1 MLLKPEFYLSRI
13 ILIISF
19 IILLPNTIVY
29 GQNELDVVKN
39 EWMQYSDAQNSLY
52 HYLADQAIGIL
63 EKRSDE
69 VSQIKSLTDWQSRQK
84 YIRETLMEIVG
95 PFPEKTPLNA
105 KITRTIEKEKFRVEH
120 IIFES
125 QPGFYVTS
133 SMYIPKRLPKNA
145 KAPAIIYCSG
155 HSEEGYRSPV
165 YQYTITNL
173 VLKGFIVFAFDP
185 VGQGERLEYFD
196 PAKNKS
202 LVGGPTTEHS
212 YPGNQAFIAGSS
224 QAMYMIW
231 DGIRAVDY
239 LLTRIEVDPARVG
252 ITGRSGGGTQ
262 SSYIAAFDDRI
273 YASAPECYITTFTRL
288 LQTMGNQDAEQ
299 NFPNFIEKRLDLP
312 DLLTVR
318 APKPSLMIT
327 TTRDI
332 FSIQGAME
340 AEKEIARI
348 YDAYGRT
355 ENFGRAEDDTGH
367 ASTVKNREAMYAFFQ
382 RHLNNPGNPKDQTVT
397 LLTKDE
403 LKVTSS
409 GQVAVSLGGE
419 TVHTLNRK
427 YAELIISRRKSVS
440 TKDDIESEKIISS
453 ARKLSGYKDPVADD
467 KPVFSGRFNKAG
479 YAIEKYFIRGEGNYI
494 IPYLLLVPSVHNGKA
509 VVYLNPAGKAV
520 DAKDGGEMEWLVKQG
535 FTVLAPDLIGMGETG
550 PGIFQGDAYIEGE
563 SHNLWYASIV
573 IGRSILGIR
582 TADVVKLTNLL
593 KSNSSVREIY
603 GVAKKELSPVMLHAA
618 AFDNNISRIALLDP
632 YSSYRSLVMSRF
644 YKSSFISGV
653 VPGALK
659 EYDLPDLA
667 GSLAPGRLLISGAT
681 DGEGKTEDSDLIK
694 ADMMV
699 IEKAYKYMKAED
711 QLKIISL
718 NPGSGI
724 EALLKDW
731 IK

>member
-1 MLLKPEFYLSRI
+1 MIRKPELNISRI
-13 ILIISF
+13 LLLISF
-19 IILLPNTIVY
+19 IFCMPNVIVN

-39 EWMQYSDAQNSLY
+39 DWMQYSDAQNSLY

-63 EKRSDE
+63 EKRSEE
-69 VSQIKSLTDWQSRQK
+69 VSQIKSLADWQARQK

-95 PFPEKTPLNA
+95 PFPAKTPMNV
-105 KITRTIEKEKFRVEH
+105 KITRTIEKNNFRVEH

-133 SMYIPKRLPKNA
+133 SLYIPKGLPKKV

-155 HSEEGYRSPV
+155 HSEDGYRSPV

-196 PAKNKS
+196 QATGKS
-202 LVGGPTTEHS
+202 MVGGPTKEHS
-212 YPGNQAFIAGSS
+212 YPGNQAFITGSS
-224 QAMYMIW
+224 QARYMIW

-239 LLTRIEVDPARVG
+239 LLTRKEVDPARIG

-299 NFPNFIEKRLDLP
+299 NFPYFIIKGLDLP
-312 DLLTVR
+312 DLLSVR

-332 FSIQGAME
+332 FSIQGARE
-340 AEKEIARI
+340 AEKEVTGI
-348 YDAYGRT
+348 YEAYGKP

-367 ASTVKNREAMYAFFQ
+367 ASTLKNREAMYTFFQ
-382 RHLNNPGNPKDQTVT
+382 RHLNNPGDSKDQIVT

-403 LKVTSS
+403 LRVTAS
-409 GQVAVSLGGE
+409 GQVSVSPGGE
-419 TVHTLNRK
+419 TVYSLNK
-427 YAELIISRRKSVS
+427 KEAESILNKSES
-440 TKDDIESEKIISS
+440 ILNAKKSGIENIVSS
-453 ARKLSGYKDPVADD
+453 ARRLSGYRDPSEND
-467 KPVFSGRFNKAG
+467 KPVFSGRFKKSG
-479 YAIEKYFIRGEGNYI
+479 YSIEKYFIKGEGDYI
-494 IPYLLLVPSVHNGKA
+494 IPYLLLVPSLQNGKA
-509 VVYLNPAGKAV
+509 VIYLNPEGKST
-520 DAKDGGEMEWLVKQG
+520 DSINGCGIEWLVKQG
-535 FTVLAPDLIGMGETG
+535 FTVLAPDLIGIGETG

-573 IGRSILGIR
+573 IGRSIVGIR
-582 TADVVKLTNLL
+582 TSDVVKLAKVL
-593 KSNSSVREIY
+593 KDRSSVKEIF
-603 GVAKKELSPVMLHAA
+603 GVALKELSPVMLHAA
-618 AFDNNISRIALLDP
+618 AFDNTISRIALIEP

-659 EYDLPDLA
+659 EYDLPALA
-667 GSLAPGRLLISGAT
+667 GTLAPRKLLIAGAT
-681 DGEGKTEDSDLIK
+681 DGKGKTEETDLIESDLNIIK
-694 ADMMV
+694 AAF
-699 IEKAYKYMKAED
+699 KNNNAEN
-711 QLKIISL
+711 QLSIVPLKPDREIISL
-718 NPGSGI
+718 
-724 EALLKDW
+724 LMDW